1 MTQLLSVQI
10 CSINKYYC
18 ILEKPVK
25 INELKIRISFE
36 FQRNLSKMT
45 TVFSKPLWL
54 IFCNLWWQIGWQWQ
68 INVTQLFTVPTPEVF
83 FPFAKG
89 IHGSD
94 TNWGLIFLFIFQEC
108 FIAKIHTVYLLKP
121 DGFWERSRVSFGS
134 SKLLFEVK
142 YWNSTKLYYSDC
154 DTAWWNFNTLILT
167 ILPQDTLPYINSSY
181 DNCG

>member
-1 MTQLLSVQI
+1 
-10 CSINKYYC
+10 
-18 ILEKPVK
+18 
-25 INELKIRISFE
+25 
-36 FQRNLSKMT
+36 MT

-54 IFCNLWWQIGWQWQ
+54 IFCNLWWQIGCQWQ

-94 TNWGLIFLFIFQEC
+94 TNWGLIFFFIFQEC